1 MKRRF
6 RNIPNI
12 LVAKHSNGKELEEM
26 NKANTKIQEELAE
39 QKNAIRMSNCQSV
52 RYAVKFGFRRDQVKG
67 RLNCNQVQGMDEKLN

>member
-39 QKNAIRMSNCQSV
+39 QKNAII
-52 RYAVKFGFRRDQVKG
+52 KFGFRRDQVKG